1 VITVD
6 EIESFLDECRADTL
20 FQNRPDVVDRLES
33 VLKSYLAGEGAE
45 WQGIWDQ
52 VKAILERRTD
62 TPVDRYQTLAQV
74 LPGVDG

>member
-33 VLKSYLAGEGAE
+33 ELKSYLAGEGAE